1 MEAALT
7 PLEFARRTRRLHGSR
22 IGVIDG
28 DRQLTYEQFFDACDR
43 WSAVLHGLGV
53 QPGDRVAT
61 ISPNT
66 VAQLASFYAVPQL
79 GAVLVPVNYRLSADD
94 FSYIINHSGAT
105 VVCATREYLDAVD
118 GIRDQLPDVRHYVA
132 FDGSKD
138 GWLDFEAA
146 VATAGTDFPRPETD
160 ERDLLTINYTS
171 GTTARPKGVM

>member
-1 MEAALT
+1 LEAALT

-28 DRQLTYEQFFDACDR
+28 DRKLTYEQFFGLCDR

-79 GAVLVPVNYRLSADD
+79 GVARKSSGRLNRRNAKARLPITVTRVSWPL
-94 FSYIINHSGAT
+94 SGRNS
-105 VVCATREYLDAVD
+105 CAR
-118 GIRDQLPDVRHYVA
+118 
-132 FDGSKD
+132 K
-138 GWLDFEAA
+138 
-146 VATAGTDFPRPETD
+146 
-160 ERDLLTINYTS
+160 
-171 GTTARPKGVM
+171 